1 VTLRSGAAR
10 RALRRSWLFARLSRE
25 GRVVFA
31 MAALGLPLSLNI
43 GQSQTHQLVIAALA
57 LLVASL
63 VSSRLFAAGG
73 LSVAASAPQRVTL
86 GDELCVALDVDNASS
101 RELRH
106 LRTEPPALGFDGRA
120 VEMPADIERLA
131 PGARSRLTARLRF
144 QRRGAH
150 HLDPFRVAQ
159 LLPFGLARGAASE
172 SLGTSFLVVPRV
184 ARVTRVGAARARRHQ
199 PAGIAGA
206 SRIADATDLAGVRP
220 YRPGD
225 LPRDLHARSWA
236 RHGEPMVRQYREE
249 WFTRIGVVIDTDAAE
264 QTDAAF
270 EAALSL
276 VAGIVARLCEGEAL
290 VDVLVTGDR
299 TERLSLGRHTV
310 SLERALD
317 MLATL
322 QRSPGFDG
330 ERLHGQL
337 RPHLDGLS
345 CVLLV
350 ALGWDETR
358 SGFLARLEA
367 RGVATLA
374 YLLSEQPAALGP
386 SRGGRVI
393 EVPLGAITRGEELA
407 L

>member
-1 VTLRSGAAR
+1 MVA
-10 RALRRSWLFARLSRE
+10 
-25 GRVVFA
+25 V
-31 MAALGLPLSLNI
+31 GLPLSLNI
-43 GQSQTHQLVIAALA
+43 GQSQTHQLVIGALA

-63 VSSRLFAAGG
+63 LGSGLFAASG
-73 LSVAASAPQRVTL
+73 LRVAASAPQRVTL
-86 GDELCVALDVDNASS
+86 GDELCVALEVENDGS

-106 LRTEPPALGFDGRA
+106 LRTEPPSLGSDGRTI
-120 VEMPADIERLA
+120 ELPADIERLA

-184 ARVTRVGAARARRHQ
+184 ARVSRVGAVRARRHQ
-199 PAGIAGA
+199 PGGVAGA
-206 SRIADATDLAGVRP
+206 SRVADATDLAGVRP

-236 RHGEPMVRQYREE
+236 RHGEPMVRLYREE
-249 WFTRIGVVIDTDAAE
+249 WFTRIGVVIDTDSGMLTEAG
-264 QTDAAF
+264 F

-276 VAGIVARLCEGEAL
+276 VAGVVARLCEGEEL

-322 QRSPGFDG
+322 SRSPGFHG
-330 ERLHGQL
+330 ERLHEQL
-337 RPHLDGLS
+337 APHLGGLS

-350 ALGWDETR
+350 ALGWDDAR
-358 SGFLARLEA
+358 AGFLARLEA
-367 RGVATLA
+367 RGVASLA
-374 YLLSEQPAALGP
+374 YVLTERPEPAALG
-386 SRGGRVI
+386 RVGRVLQ
-393 EVPLGAITRGEELA
+393 VPLAAIARGEELS

>member
-1 VTLRSGAAR
+1 
-10 RALRRSWLFARLSRE
+10 
-25 GRVVFA
+25 
-31 MAALGLPLSLNI
+31 MAAVGLPLSLNI
-43 GQSQTHQLVIAALA
+43 GQSQTHQLVIASLA

-63 VSSRLFAAGG
+63 LSSRLFAASG
-73 LSVAASAPQRVTL
+73 LSVAVKAPQRVTL
-86 GDELCVALDVDNASS
+86 GDELCLALEVGNAGPH
-101 RELRH
+101 ELRH
-106 LRTEPPALGFDGRA
+106 LRTEPPALGSDGRSI
-120 VEMPADIERLA
+120 ELPADIERLA

-144 QRRGAH
+144 ARRGAH
-150 HLDPFRVAQ
+150 HLEPFRVAQ
-159 LLPFGLARGAASE
+159 LLPFGHARGAASE

-184 ARVTRVGAARARRHQ
+184 ARVTRVGAGRARRHQ
-199 PAGIAGA
+199 PGGVAGA

-236 RHGEPMVRQYREE
+236 RHGEPMVRLYREE
-249 WFTRIGVVIDTDAAE
+249 WFTRIGVVIDTDAGA

-276 VAGIVARLCEGEAL
+276 VAGIVARLCEGEDL

-299 TERLSLGRHTV
+299 AERLSLGRHTV

-322 QRSPGFDG
+322 SRSPGFEG
-330 ERLHGQL
+330 ERLHAQL
-337 RPHLDGLS
+337 APHLDGLS

-350 ALGWDETR
+350 ALGWDEAR
-358 SGFLARLEA
+358 ASFLARLEA

-374 YLLSEQPAALGP
+374 YVLTERVEP
-386 SRGGRVI
+386 SAPGHPGRVLQ
-393 EVPLGAITRGEELA
+393 VPLGAITRGEELS

>member
-1 VTLRSGAAR
+1 
-10 RALRRSWLFARLSRE
+10 
-25 GRVVFA
+25 
-31 MAALGLPLSLNI
+31 MAAVGLPLSLNI

-63 VSSRLFAAGG
+63 LASRLFAASG

-86 GDELCVALDVDNASS
+86 GDELCIALDVGNDGS
-101 RELRH
+101 RELWH
-106 LRTEPPALGFDGRA
+106 LRAESPALGFDGRTI
-120 VEMPADIERLA
+120 EPPPDIERLA
-131 PGARSRLTARLRF
+131 PGARARLVARLRF
-144 QRRGAH
+144 QQRGAH
-150 HLDPFRVAQ
+150 HLEPFRVAR

-184 ARVTRVGAARARRHQ
+184 ARVTHVGAVRVRRHQ
-199 PAGIAGA
+199 PGGVAGA

-249 WFTRIGVVIDTDAAE
+249 WFTRVGVVIDTDAGE

-276 VAGIVARLCEGEAL
+276 VAGIVARLCEGEEL

-322 QRSPGFDG
+322 ARSPGFHS
-330 ERLHGQL
+330 ERLHEQL
-337 RPHLDGLS
+337 APHLGGLS

-358 SGFLARLEA
+358 AGFLARLEA

-374 YLLSEQPAALGP
+374 YVLTEQTQ
-386 SRGGRVI
+386 RGDASAPGRAGRVI
-393 EVPLGAITRGEELA
+393 RVPLDAIARGEELA

>member
-1 VTLRSGAAR
+1 MVA
-10 RALRRSWLFARLSRE
+10 
-25 GRVVFA
+25 V
-31 MAALGLPLSLNI
+31 GLPLSLNI
-43 GQSQTHQLVIAALA
+43 GQSQTHQLVIGALA

-63 VSSRLFAAGG
+63 LASRLLPAGG
-73 LSVAASAPQRVTL
+73 LRVAASAPQRVTL
-86 GDELCVALDVDNASS
+86 GDELCVAIEVDNDGGH
-101 RELRH
+101 ELRH
-106 LRTEPPALGFDGRA
+106 LRTEPPSLGSDGRT
-120 VEMPADIERLA
+120 VELPADIERLA
-131 PGARSRLTARLRF
+131 PGARSRLTTRLRF

-150 HLDPFRVAQ
+150 HLGPFRVAQ
-159 LLPFGLARGAASE
+159 ILPFGLVAGAASE

-184 ARVTRVGAARARRHQ
+184 ARVTRVGAVRARRHQ
-199 PAGIAGA
+199 PGGVAGA
-206 SRIADATDLAGVRP
+206 SRVADATDLAGVRP

-236 RHGEPMVRQYREE
+236 RHGEPMVRLYREE
-249 WFTRIGVVIDTDAAE
+249 WFTRIGVVIDTDASE

-276 VAGIVARLCEGEAL
+276 AAGIVARLCEGEEL

-322 QRSPGFDG
+322 SRSPGFHA
-330 ERLHGQL
+330 ERLREQL
-337 RPHLDGLS
+337 APHLDGLS
-345 CVLLV
+345 CVLLI
-350 ALGWDETR
+350 ALGWDEVR
-358 SGFLARLEA
+358 AGFLARLEG

-374 YLLSEQPAALGP
+374 YVLTEQADPSALG
-386 SRGGRVI
+386 RAGRVI
-393 EVPLGAITRGEELA
+393 SVPLGAIARGEELA